1 VAELGEQAQSAAS
14 IPAATQL
21 VAIAWLRWHMFVN
34 GFMRRQTGTRKT
46 GSIVTMVLL
55 RVLLWPI
62 FAMMAIGPAFAAGFF
77 AWSTIHSH
85 HPLGLAT
92 LLAGIAMLWQFIAIN
107 GVNIAATMSNFDP
120 ASLLRFPLRFGR
132 YLILRLLLGLLI
144 PSTIIGCL
152 ALLAV
157 TAGIAIA
164 DPSLLFPALIVL
176 PVYAAMNI
184 FLARLIAA
192 WMERWMATRR
202 AREIFGVLM
211 VLTIAAFQFFN
222 FHHASSHSDPGANS
236 WLLNFLRTSY
246 QSLNWLPPGFA
257 ASSIL
262 MQHHPLAR
270 LAQFTALIAC
280 SVIFL
285 AAFASRLRRQ
295 FLGEYLSEGAAPAAV
310 VKTPRPPVATTPVAT
325 ITPAAEPRRSI
336 LSPILAACLRKEW
349 IYLRNSGTQLAGLL
363 MPLVFVFI
371 FSRGILAKHP
381 SFLITGAVGYA
392 LMGPMASLYN
402 VFGADGAGV
411 QLYLLAP
418 IRLRD
423 VVIAKNVAGITMLL
437 LQAALAW
444 SIVWAVTSS
453 PIPLP
458 VQVASGFWLIFFLF
472 VNAAVGTVRS
482 IQAPRKVVPG
492 QIRRLRAPTANR
504 TSGLMVLAVLL
515 GSILLQIP
523 VILVSH
529 RLHLPWLGVYIFLPL
544 AVAAIAMHLWLLGN
558 TDRMIQE
565 HRDLFAQE
573 LCGD

>member
-1 VAELGEQAQSAAS
+1 VAQLNDPADAAN

-21 VAIAWLRWHMFVN
+21 IAIAWLRWRMFAN
-34 GFMRRQTGTRKT
+34 GFKRRQSGPRKA

-55 RVLLWPI
+55 RLLLWPV

-77 AWSTIHSH
+77 AWSAINSH
-85 HPLGLAT
+85 HPQGLAT
-92 LLAGIAMLWQFIAIN
+92 LLAGVALLWQFIAIN
-107 GVNIAATMSNFDP
+107 GINIAATMSNFDP
-120 ASLLRFPLRFGR
+120 TSLLRFPLRFGR
-132 YLILRLLLGLLI
+132 YLVLRLLLGLLI

-152 ALLAV
+152 ALLAI
-157 TAGIAIA
+157 TTGISIA
-164 DPSLLFPALIVL
+164 DPSLAPAALIVL

-184 FLARLIAA
+184 FLARLIAV

-211 VLTIAAFQFFN
+211 VLLIAAFQFFN
-222 FHHASSHSDPGANS
+222 FHHASSHAGPGGNG
-236 WLLNFLRTSY
+236 WLLNFLRGSY
-246 QSLNWLPPGFA
+246 ASLQWLPPGFA
-257 ASSIL
+257 ARSIL
-262 MQHHPLAR
+262 LQDYSLAR
-270 LAQFTALIAC
+270 LAQFTALLVWSA
-280 SVIFL
+280 VFL
-285 AAFASRLRRQ
+285 AVFASRLHRQ
-295 FLGEYLSEGAAPAAV
+295 FLGEYLSEGVAQTAIVKVPRTSVAKTSVAAIGSAPEL
-310 VKTPRPPVATTPVAT
+310 RGGL
-325 ITPAAEPRRSI
+325 

-411 QLYLLAP
+411 QLYLMAP
-418 IRLRD
+418 IRLRE
-423 VVIAKNVAGITMLL
+423 VVIAKNIAGMAMLL
-437 LQAALAW
+437 LQAVLAW
-444 SIVWAVTSS
+444 SIVWAVTSY

-458 VQVASGFWLIFFLF
+458 VQVASALWVIFFLF
-472 VNAAVGTVRS
+472 VNAIFGTLRS
-482 IQAPRKVVPG
+482 IQAPRKVIPG
-492 QIRRLRAPTANR
+492 QVRRLRAPTANR

-523 VILVSH
+523 VVLATH

-544 AVAAIAMHLWLLGN
+544 AVAAIAAHLRLLGN
-558 TDRMIQE
+558 TDRMIRE